1 MKLAARLFSSVSA
14 LYLLGGTAQAQP
26 PTHSVEYCLTH
37 VWTRESP
44 APEEQDLFFTS
55 MNDRGELVG
64 YVRFGEDV
72 APRRA
77 VLWHKGQLIDLG
89 AQIGHAETRAS
100 GINDHGDVVGSYSDD
115 GHEFQAFML
124 RHGTVV
130 DIQGV
135 PGVGSTLA
143 FDINNKRQVIIG
155 RTERPELPNY
165 ANASFYL
172 WKRGSATLLEPLEP
186 ADGAFPNH
194 MNDRGITAGISV
206 GLESTAF
213 RPVLWQDGTV
223 MPLGMPEGAE
233 SADARDINNRG
244 QVAVNVVTHVEE
256 RLFIRPFI
264 WQDGEFIEL
273 QLMGDAPYGA
283 PLTRINDQGVA
294 IGSTSTLRGEFVE
307 QIPTVWRNGQ
317 AADLNT
323 LICSGDPLQP
333 YVRLGTTHLGDGP
346 LLINDRGEIL
356 ATGFDSRAPWGSY
369 FLLTPK
375 RPHQPGR

>member
-1 MKLAARLFSSVSA
+1 MKRAIRLLSSVSA
-14 LYLLGGTAQAQP
+14 LYLLCGAVQAQP

-55 MNDRGELVG
+55 MNDKGELVG

-77 VLWHKGQLIDLG
+77 FLWRKGQLIDLG
-89 AQIGHAETRAS
+89 ARIGHAETRAS

-115 GHEFQAFML
+115 GHEFHAFML
-124 RHGTVV
+124 RHGRVL
-130 DIQGV
+130 DIHGV
-135 PGVGSTLA
+135 PGEGSTLA
-143 FDINNKRQVIIG
+143 FDINNKRQIIVG
-155 RTERPELPNY
+155 RTQRPELPNY

-172 WKRGSATLLEPLEP
+172 WKRGSATQLEPLEA
-186 ADGAFPNH
+186 ADGAFPNDL
-194 MNDRGITAGISV
+194 NDRGITAGISV

-223 MPLGMPEGAE
+223 MPLGLPEGAE
-233 SADARDINNRG
+233 SADALAINNRG

-256 RLFIRPFI
+256 RFFIRPYI
-264 WQDGEFIEL
+264 WDEGEFIEL
-273 QLMGDAPYGA
+273 QLMGDAPHGA
-283 PLTRINDQGVA
+283 SLTGINDRGVA

-307 QIPTVWRNGQ
+307 EIPTVWRNGQ

-333 YVRLGTTHLGDGP
+333 YVRLGPTQQSAGA
-346 LLINDRGEIL
+346 LLINNRGQIL
-356 ATGFDSRAPWGSY
+356 ATGYDSRSPWGSY

-375 RPHQPGR
+375 R

>member
-1 MKLAARLFSSVSA
+1 MKLAIRLLSSVSA

-26 PTHSVEYCLTH
+26 PAHSVEYCLTH

-44 APEEQDLFFTS
+44 APEEQELYFTS

-64 YVRFGEDV
+64 YVRYGEDV
-72 APRRA
+72 SPNQA
-77 VLWHKGQLIDLG
+77 VLWRKGQLIDLG
-89 AQIGHAETRAS
+89 ARIGHAESRAS
-100 GINDHGDVVGSYSDD
+100 AINDHGDVVGSYSDD
-115 GHEFQAFML
+115 GHEFHAFML
-124 RHGTVV
+124 RHGRVV
-130 DIQGV
+130 DIEGV
-135 PGVGSTLA
+135 PGEGSTLA
-143 FDINNKRQVIIG
+143 FDINNKRQVIVG

-165 ANASFYL
+165 ATASFYL

-186 ADGAFPNH
+186 ADGAYPNH

-223 MPLGMPEGAE
+223 MSLGMPEGAE
-233 SADARDINNRG
+233 SADALDINNRG

-256 RLFIRPFI
+256 RYFIRPYI
-264 WQDGEFIEL
+264 WHEGEFTEL

-283 PLTRINDQGVA
+283 PLTGINDRGVA
-294 IGSTSTLRGEFVE
+294 IGSTSTIRGESVE
-307 QIPTVWRNGQ
+307 EIPTVWRNGQ

-333 YVRLGTTHLGDGP
+333 YVRLAPTQQGAAA
-346 LLINDRGEIL
+346 LLINNRGQIL
-356 ATGFDSRAPWGSY
+356 ATGYDSRSPWGSY

-375 RPHQPGR
+375 R